1 MKNPHIVTRAD
12 WAAAGMLEKAIQP
25 GDYAA
30 AEIVDE
36 LRDALPPKTDR
47 RDLFQPGE
55 PADYCLDPAS
65 GKYRAVYTTFAR
77 DAIGWRYCGRCFAG
91 QRDEVGCNA

>member
-12 WAAAGMLEKAIQP
+12 WAAAGMLEKAI
-25 GDYAA
+25 
-30 AEIVDE
+30 
-36 LRDALPPKTDR
+36 
-47 RDLFQPGE
+47 QPGE